1 MMEQQEDL
9 LRQCNNRN
17 METKDNIIMLRN
29 SKP

>member
-9 LRQCNNRN
+9 LRQCNNN
-17 METKDNIIMLRN
+17 METIDNTIMLRN